1 MKPGLYAA
9 LTRLRYRVT
18 AWVVLGS
25 LGLIQALPARA
36 AMNVIAGIAAFI
48 GPLTSRHRIAL
59 ENLRLAFPEKSEDEI
74 RTICKAMWRNS
85 GRLAA
90 EYIFLDQLFDY
101 DPDASEGRIEVQ
113 GREIFERLQAEGG
126 RYIFFTGHTG
136 NFEFLPICAATFG
149 LNMTALFRPPNNPYI
164 AKRLLQARKTASG
177 QLIPSKAGAA
187 WALASAL
194 DKGMSVG
201 ALVDQKFRRGRLATF
216 FGRPVRTNP
225 LVAKLARQYDVPVHP
240 ARCVRLDG
248 NRFRLELEE
257 ALVMPRNEA
266 GEIDIDAAC
275 QLINDTVERWVREY
289 PDQWMW
295 FHRRWQID

>member
-1 MKPGLYAA
+1 MKAALYSA
-9 LTRLRYRVT
+9 LTRTRYRVT
-18 AWVVLGS
+18 AWVVLGG
-25 LGLIQALPARA
+25 LALIQMLPMRS
-36 AMNVIAGIAAFI
+36 AMNIIAAITVFI
-48 GPLTSRHRIAL
+48 GPLTARQRIAL
-59 ENLRLAFPEKSEDEI
+59 DNLRRAFPEKSDEDI
-74 RTICKAMWRNS
+74 NAICKAMWRNT

-101 DPDASEGRIEVQ
+101 DPDAPTGRIEVE
-113 GREIFERLQAEGG
+113 GRDIFERLQQEGG
-126 RYIFFTGHTG
+126 RYVFFTGHTG

-149 LNMTALFRPPNNPYI
+149 LNMTALFRPPNNPII

-177 QLIPSKAGAA
+177 QLVPSKAGAA

-194 DKGMSVG
+194 DKGVSVG
-201 ALVDQKFRRGRLATF
+201 ALVDQKFKRGRLTSF

-225 LVAKLARQYDVPVHP
+225 LVPKLARQYDVPVYP

-257 ALVMPRNEA
+257 ALDLPRTST
-266 GEIDIDAAC
+266 GDIDIDAAC
-275 QLINDTVERWVREY
+275 QMMNDTVERWVREH

-295 FHRRWQID
+295 FHRRWQVD